1 MQFVYLQTCIP
12 LQSVVQI
19 FSAQFYFLANCT
31 KERGK
36 KVTGKNLNVDR
47 QFFKEVICIFSML
60 LCNPKEDFFIS
71 SLGKV
76 NSSFFSRCKIF
87 INKIL
92 QLFLEE
98 SYGTSQ
104 TSKVEFLQQKLT
116 AYSRKQFLQKVS
128 PLVFKRVMNNT
139 SLYFDKSYFPYLMLN
154 TNFPFTNP
162 LPHPTI
168 KLPQIKRFK
177 SGF

>member
-1 MQFVYLQTCIP
+1 
-12 LQSVVQI
+12 
-19 FSAQFYFLANCT
+19 
-31 KERGK
+31 
-36 KVTGKNLNVDR
+36 
-47 QFFKEVICIFSML
+47 ML

-139 SLYFDKSYFPYLMLN
+139 SLYFDKSYFPYLMQN